1 MLLDTHIKSVTR
13 TCFFHLRNI
22 AKLRSFVSHSD
33 LEMIIHAFVSSRLDY
48 CNSVLTCLNKTSLD
62 RLQFIQNTAAR
73 LLTRSNRRCHITP
86 VLASLH
92 WLPVVFRVQFKVL
105 VLTFRALHGQA
116 PAYLTDLLKP
126 YVPSRNLRSA
136 DKGLLIIPRTN
147 FVTKGD
153 KAFQAIAPRL
163 WNALSCEL
171 RAAASVGIFK
181 NKLKTL
187 LFHHAFGES

>member
-1 MLLDTHIKSVTR
+1 MLAPTSFRNLGVNFDQAMQLDTHIKSVTR

-22 AKLRSFVSHSD
+22 AKLRSVVSHSD

-48 CNSVLTCLNKTSLD
+48 CNSVLTCLNKTPLD

-73 LLTRSNRRCHITP
+73 LLTRSSRRCHITP

-126 YVPSRNLRSA
+126 YTPSRNLRSA

-147 FVTKGD
+147 LVTKGD
-153 KAFQAIAPRL
+153 RAFQAIAPRL
-163 WNALSCEL
+163 
-171 RAAASVGIFK
+171 
-181 NKLKTL
+181 
-187 LFHHAFGES
+187 